1 MLLISFET
9 TKDRDLT
16 ALNQAILA
24 LGSAARPLRTT
35 WLVDTL
41 LNSSQA
47 WALLEPY
54 VLKDA
59 GDRLLAIEV
68 NPANRQG
75 WLPKPTWDFLT
86 AKTKA

>member
-1 MLLISFET
+1 MLLISFEMS
-9 TKDRDLT
+9 KDRDLT

-24 LGSAARPLRTT
+24 LGPAARPLRTT

-41 LNSSQA
+41 LSSTQA

-54 VLKDA
+54 VNKEA

-68 NPANRQG
+68 NPGNRQG
-75 WLPKPTWDFLT
+75 WLPKPTWDFLN
-86 AKTKA
+86 ARTKA